1 MNEIDRVQRQVFQRM
16 SPERRLKMGLKMTED
31 GLRIMDLRLC
41 QQMPESS
48 QGERMAARFETLYK
62 NDLPP
67 DVLQACLEGLRKH
80 WKARLRSPV

>member
-1 MNEIDRVQRQVFQRM
+1 MNDVDQIQLQIFQRM
-16 SPERRLKMGLKMTED
+16 SPERRLKMGLEMTTD

-48 QGERMAARFETLYK
+48 QGERMAARFEALYK

-67 DVLQACLEGLRKH
+67 DVLQACLKGLRKH
-80 WKARLRSPV
+80 WRERSH

>member
-48 QGERMAARFETLYK
+48 QEERMAARFEALYK
-62 NDLPP
+62 NDLFKTS
-67 DVLQACLEGLRKH
+67 QT
-80 WKARLRSPV
+80 ST